1 MCDGGC
7 SLFLSVLFQFLRSG
21 GEELLDE
28 LSLSRQGRVGEI
40 IITKGHNFNIRSKSS
55 FFKKGV
61 VLILTRTKIHD
72 LWTGYRKPCIG
83 PAEMI
88 I

>member
-1 MCDGGC
+1 MV
-7 SLFLSVLFQFLRSG
+7 LFFVSLSVLFQFLRSG

-61 VLILTRTKIHD
+61 ALTVNRTKIHD
-72 LWTGYRKPCIG
+72 LAGEWLQKALHWVYRD
-83 PAEMI
+83 
-88 I
+88 